1 MEIKPASA
9 SGADPL
15 KPGGDAD
22 GRPSLAVVLG
32 EEMIANALH
41 PFIDYLETAVS
52 VHEVDGAQVGEVLT
66 GNEYCRILHS
76 AGKQAGK
83 SCRSAAAQVARAAIA
98 GSREEMR
105 CPGGMTIVAYPI
117 IAIDQTIGACVGC
130 VSEPPTGTAEIRTAA
145 RQCQADFKQLQ
156 EAAAQFYHKPD
167 YLYDAARKH
176 LEQLARSLGSLYCNI
191 RVKDE
196 AVIDMARREAELA
209 EARELDKSI
218 LSSAATSIIAVD
230 RELRISVWNQ
240 ATETITGIPGV
251 AAVGRRLS
259 DILSEAGGP
268 EFCQI
273 VGGVI
278 ASGEAWRHGQPVNFD
293 FPGGSNV
300 VLSSTVTP
308 LRNALG
314 EIGGAL
320 VLSEN
325 VTEEDR
331 LRRQVNRHMRELEA
345 INELITTTNSTLD
358 KDAVLASAA
367 DAFKAA
373 TGAELIVI
381 FLCGPEKSFLLP
393 AQFSGQAAAE
403 SLLGIRVRMG
413 VGPVG
418 AAAESR
424 ETRVAYDLRQE
435 KACAFTA
442 ALRQQTPEFA
452 SMVAVPLKTN
462 DEILG
467 VLAAYSSSEGICS
480 AVRVDFIELLADQLS
495 ISLQNAQLYT
505 ETCETG
511 SFLTS
516 LMDGMAEGVFTADE
530 HSCFS
535 YINPGMEAITGY
547 TSKDLCGKNVLSVVA
562 GDQRELVSAMIARR
576 RAGHTDRYDV
586 DVIRK
591 DGRRITI
598 SQTVSPLRR
607 GDRIVGAIGV
617 ITDITERLNLEQRLM
632 EQNQRLS
639 LLQSVTARSVSG
651 LASGKAL
658 QTLVDETVA
667 VFGYPLCSIFMPD
680 ADGTRLQL
688 VVNHGYDPEFVR
700 RLNDDGT
707 FRLDNKCFAGTPAAQ
722 AFLRCRQEVLSDIP
736 VLETDPLLKKAA
748 SEYDFRSVAATP
760 MEYFGEQLGVF
771 TVCSCKAEGFD
782 AAELEFLSAVAGV
795 AASIAGSGMIF
806 NRLAASE
813 RRYRDLYDT
822 AADWMYTLDREGRV
836 LDCNDTMARRLGYPK
851 DEILSRHIYD
861 FGDEDERGRARL
873 DLEETFRQ
881 GVFSTERSFITAT
894 GDPVAI
900 EINASFVYD
909 EHEKAYQWR
918 VIGRDVTD
926 KHEVERRVRL
936 LAAAIENAQECVIV
950 TDLEGS
956 VLSVNAAGAGYFGY
970 AQEAMNGM
978 RLTDL
983 WAGRNPAGLEEEIIR
998 ASLGRGWQGQLW
1010 YRRADGS
1017 EFPAFVSSQRVDDD
1031 GGNPLALVAISRDI
1045 SAEHHM
1051 TTEILRRN
1059 RELAVLNAVTSMAAK
1074 SLDLESILGSCINS
1088 VVESMHYD
1096 SGMVFLLSEDGKY
1109 LDAHVPVNI
1118 PDDMLARVRQIEVGS
1133 GYVSRIAASGEA
1145 IFIDDSRDSRIRLEG
1160 MPDRLDFASLGGVPL
1175 LSKDRMMGVMMVGTV
1190 ERRVFGEHEQ
1200 NLLESVGKTI
1210 GAAVDNARLFTS
1222 VVEAKSEWETTF
1234 DAMTN
1239 GVSIHSPDFTIVRAN
1254 RALAELL
1261 GTTTKELIGKKC
1273 YRVFHGLDQ
1282 PIDGC
1287 PHRQAVAGGKSASLV
1302 VDEPTLGKTLS
1313 ISADPF
1319 FSSRGLVRGTVHDV
1333 RDITEQEQLR
1343 DQVNQADKLSALGEM
1358 AGGVAHDFNNFLTVI
1373 LGNAQLLLGDSKLDS
1388 EDRELLKTI
1397 ERVAGDAAETVRRV
1411 QEFTR
1416 VRTSRSFEL
1425 VDVNQVIR
1433 NAIEVARP
1441 HWKDEANARG
1451 VAIGL
1456 ELDIADVP
1464 WVRASESELGEVIVN
1479 LLVNAADA
1487 TDKNGHIS
1495 IASHVEND
1503 HVVVSVSDEGCGMS
1517 EEQLRRVFEPFYS
1530 TKGSGG
1536 SGLGLSVAYGIITRH
1551 GGKISAQSRKGK
1563 GSVFTVELPVVQPVE
1578 TAEQTEAQ
1586 EPEPVR
1592 AVRVLVIDDAVLIR
1606 RLLDGMLRGMGHQV
1620 ETAGS
1625 GQDGIGLFEKA
1636 IAAGREFDL
1645 VLTDLGMPGMSGWDV
1660 AEIVKSASPETPVAL
1675 ITGWGDQL
1683 DPEKMKQS
1691 KVDAVIAKP
1700 FSLEQIRNLVGRIVP
1715 PIG

>member
-1 MEIKPASA
+1 MKSRESA
-9 SGADPL
+9 DV
-15 KPGGDAD
+15 
-22 GRPSLAVVLG
+22 RPSLAVVLG
-32 EEMIANALH
+32 EEMIASALH

-52 VHEVDGAQVGEVLT
+52 VHEMDGAQAGEILT
-66 GNEYCRILHS
+66 GNQYCRILYG

-83 SCRSAAAQVARAAIA
+83 SCCSVAAAQAARSAIA
-98 GSREEMR
+98 GSREEMQ
-105 CPGGMTIVAYPI
+105 CPGGMTLVAYPI

-130 VSEPPTGTAEIRTAA
+130 VSEPPTDTAEIRAAA

-156 EAAAQFYHKPD
+156 EAATQFYHKPD

-176 LEQLARSLGSLYCNI
+176 LEQLAHSLGSLYCNI

-196 AVIDMARREAELA
+196 AIIDMARRETELA

-218 LSSAATSIIAVD
+218 LSSAAASIIAVD

-240 ATETITGIPGV
+240 ATETITGIPEV
-251 AAVGRRLS
+251 AAVGRRLG

-273 VGGVI
+273 VGEVI
-278 ASGEAWRHGQPVNFD
+278 AGGESWQHDQPVNFY

-308 LRNALG
+308 LRDALG
-314 EIGGAL
+314 EISGAIA
-320 VLSEN
+320 LSDN
-325 VTEEDR
+325 VTEENR

-345 INELITTTNSTLD
+345 INDLITTTNSTLD

-367 DAFKAA
+367 DVFNAA
-373 TGAELIVI
+373 AGAELVII
-381 FLCGPEKSFLLP
+381 FLCGPGKSFLLP
-393 AQFSGQAAAE
+393 QQFSGKAAAE
-403 SLLGIRVRMG
+403 SLTGIRVPMG
-413 VGPVG
+413 VGAAG
-418 AAAESR
+418 AAAETR
-424 ETRVAYDLRQE
+424 ETRVACDLRLE
-435 KACAFTA
+435 KACAFTS
-442 ALRQQTPEFA
+442 ALMEQAPELA
-452 SMVAVPLKTN
+452 SMVAVPLQAKN
-462 DEILG
+462 EILG
-467 VLAAYSSSEGICS
+467 VLAAYSSSEDICS
-480 AVRVDFIELLADQLS
+480 TARVDFIELLADQLS
-495 ISLQNAQLYT
+495 ISLQNAELYT
-505 ETCETG
+505 KTRETG

-516 LMDGMAEGVFTADE
+516 LMDGMAEGVYTSDE
-530 HSCFS
+530 RSCFS
-535 YINPGMEAITGY
+535 YLNPGAEAITGY
-547 TSKDLCGKNVLSVVA
+547 TLKDLLGKNILSVVA
-562 GDQRELVSAMIARR
+562 EDQRELARAMSARR
-576 RAGHTDRYDV
+576 LEGHTDRYDV

-591 DGRRITI
+591 DGTRITI

-617 ITDITERLNLEQRLM
+617 ITDITERLNLEQRLV

-639 LLQSVTARSVSG
+639 LLQSVTAKSVSG

-658 QTLVDETVA
+658 QTLVDETAA
-667 VFGYPLCSIFMPD
+667 VFGYPLCSVFMPD
-680 ADGTRLQL
+680 ADGTKLQL
-688 VVNHGYDPEFVR
+688 VTNHGYNAEFVKQ
-700 RLNDDGT
+700 LNDDGT
-707 FRLDNKCFAGTPAAQ
+707 FGMDNKYFAGTPAAQ
-722 AFLRCRQEVLSDIP
+722 AFLKGRQEVLIDIP
-736 VLETDPLLKKAA
+736 ALDTDPLLKQAA
-748 SEYDFRSVAATP
+748 AEYDFRSVVASP
-760 MEYFGEQLGVF
+760 MEYFGERVGAF
-771 TVCSCKAEGFD
+771 TVYSAKAEGLD
-782 AAELEFLSAVAGV
+782 AGELEFLNAVAGV
-795 AASIAGSGMIF
+795 AASIAGSDMIVK
-806 NRLAASE
+806 RLAASE

-822 AADWMYTLDREGRV
+822 AADWMYSLDSEGRV

-851 DEILSRHIYD
+851 QEILARHIYD
-861 FGDEDERGRARL
+861 FEDEDERGRSRL
-873 DLEETFRQ
+873 DLEEAFKQ
-881 GVFSTERSFITAT
+881 GVFSSERSFIAAA
-894 GDPVAI
+894 GDSVAI
-900 EINASFVYD
+900 EINASLVYD
-909 EHEKAYQWR
+909 EHEKTYYWR

-926 KHEVERRVRL
+926 KHAVERRMRL
-936 LAAAIENAQECVIV
+936 LATAIENAQECVIV
-950 TDLEGS
+950 SDIEGG

-978 RLTDL
+978 RLIDL
-983 WAGRNPAGLEEEIIR
+983 WAGRNPADLEEEVIR

-1017 EFPAFVSSQRVDDD
+1017 EFPAFVSSRRVDDE

-1059 RELAVLNAVTSMAAK
+1059 RDLAVLNAVTSMAAE

-1096 SGMVFLLSEDGKY
+1096 SGMIFLLSEDGKY

-1118 PDDMLARVRQIEVGS
+1118 PEDMLACVQRIEVGS
-1133 GYVSRIAASGEA
+1133 GYAGRIAATGEA
-1145 IFIDDSRDSRIRLEG
+1145 VFADDSFGSRIRFEG
-1160 MPDRLDFASLGGVPL
+1160 MPGRLDFASLGGVPL
-1175 LSKDRMMGVMMVGTV
+1175 LSKDRMMGVMIVGTV

-1210 GAAVDNARLFTS
+1210 GVAVDNARLFTN
-1222 VVEAKSEWETTF
+1222 VAEAKSEWETTF

-1273 YRVFHGLDQ
+1273 YQVFHGLDQ

-1287 PHRQAVAGGKSASLV
+1287 PHRQAVGSGKSASLV
-1302 VDEPTLGKTLS
+1302 VEEPNLKKTLT

-1319 FSSRGLVRGTVHDV
+1319 FNSHGMVRGTVHDV
-1333 RDITEQEQLR
+1333 RDITEQEHLR
-1343 DQVNQADKLSALGEM
+1343 AQVNQAEKLNALGEM

-1388 EDRELLKTI
+1388 EDHELLETI
-1397 ERVAGDAAETVRRV
+1397 ERVAGEAAETVRRI

-1425 VDVNQVIR
+1425 VDVNHVIR

-1441 HWKDEANARG
+1441 RWKDEADARG
-1451 VAIGL
+1451 VAIEL
-1456 ELDIADVP
+1456 ELDVADVP
-1464 WVRASESELGEVIVN
+1464 WIRANESELGEVIVN

-1495 IASHVEND
+1495 IASRVEND
-1503 HVVVSVSDEGCGMS
+1503 HVAVSVSDEGCGMS

-1530 TKGSGG
+1530 TKGLRG

-1563 GSVFTVELPVVQPVE
+1563 GSVFTIELPVVEPVE
-1578 TAEQTEAQ
+1578 LAEQAEAQ
-1586 EPEPVR
+1586 EPEPVQ
-1592 AVRVLVIDDAVLIR
+1592 AVRILVIDDAVLIR
-1606 RLLDGMLRGMGHQV
+1606 RLLDGMLSGMGHRV

-1625 GQDGIGLFEKA
+1625 GSEGIAMFEKA
-1636 IAAGREFDL
+1636 IAAGGEFDL

-1660 AEIVKSASPETPVAL
+1660 AEIVKGASPGTPVAL

-1683 DPEKMKQS
+1683 DPEKMKKS

-1700 FSLEQIRNLVGRIVP
+1700 FSLEQIRNLIGRIGRP
-1715 PIG
+1715 SG